1 MPIAARTAFE
11 DDRQLA
17 RGVGLG
23 SGEVHD
29 RRFERPACRGHHVEG
44 RHALRLRAA
53 DVDQPTA
60 GLFLFIFREVAADG
74 VGLAGFQS
82 GDDVGRVVGLSL
94 ALVDDRRCGVG
105 DARGVDRLRGDV
117 HARVAGEIP
126 RREGVGPHHADAV
139 VASIAHEEFVPHF
152 RQAAEHVH
160 TLRLVEG
167 IDREIERLGGGR
179 SAEHVRLPEMA
190 IGDRVGMAAV
200 ARDRSLAAEAAAKR
214 LVAVAE
220 ALHDAAVA
228 IELDR
233 LAAAFVPESVR
244 VAGAVGGGPEAA
256 DVVGDVPV
264 GAVAAER
271 IAHPAGAVIESWRAD
286 PDLVECRRGR
296 ILARAA
302 GDEEADFERPLGRE
316 LAAAGVSQR
325 APELPVRRL

>member
-1 MPIAARTAFE
+1 MPIAARTSLE

-23 SGEVHD
+23 SGEVDD
-29 RRFERPACRGHHVEG
+29 RRLERSTRRGHHVES
-44 RHALRLRAA
+44 RHGLRLRAA

-74 VGLAGFQS
+74 VGLAGLES

-94 ALVDDRRCGVG
+94 ALVDDRRRGVG

-117 HARVAGEIP
+117 HARVAGEVP
-126 RREGVGPHHADAV
+126 RCESVGPHHADAI
-139 VASIAHEEFVPHF
+139 VAGIAHEEFVPDL
-152 RQAAEHVH
+152 RQAAENVH
-160 TLRLVEG
+160 ALRLVEG

-179 SAEHVRLPEMA
+179 GAEHVGLPEVA

-200 ARDRSLAAEAAAKR
+200 ARDRSLAAEAVSKG

-228 IELDR
+228 IKLDR
-233 LAAAFVPESVR
+233 LAAPFVPESVR
-244 VAGAVGGGPEAA
+244 VAGAVGGCPETA

-264 GAVAAER
+264 GTVAAER
-271 IAHPAGAVIESWRAD
+271 IAHPAGAVIESWRTD
-286 PDLVECRRGR
+286 PDLVERCRG
-296 ILARAA
+296 
-302 GDEEADFERPLGRE
+302 
-316 LAAAGVSQR
+316 
-325 APELPVRRL
+325 